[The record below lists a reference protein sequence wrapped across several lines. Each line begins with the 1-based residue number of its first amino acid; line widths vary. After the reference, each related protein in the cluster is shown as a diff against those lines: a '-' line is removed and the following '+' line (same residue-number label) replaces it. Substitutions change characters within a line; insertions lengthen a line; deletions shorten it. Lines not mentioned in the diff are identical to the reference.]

1 MHNPFCYRSPPQTP
15 VSIVVAQAIGIAA
28 RVLAIFSK
36 CALKSLDDLAPPS
49 AVSRMISATAVP
61 RPYHRRSAG
70 LPVCSTPWPATVFDV
85 ALAFLSLVLLSPV
98 LLDLARKSAC
108 PTCALY
114 CGDPHGPI

>member
-1 MHNPFCYRSPPQTP
+1 
-15 VSIVVAQAIGIAA
+15 
-28 RVLAIFSK
+28 
-36 CALKSLDDLAPPS
+36 
-49 AVSRMISATAVP
+49 ISATAVP

-114 CGDPHGPI
+114 CGDPHGPMVCLLRLHLHPVDRSPASVQQGVWAGPVPDPTGQIP